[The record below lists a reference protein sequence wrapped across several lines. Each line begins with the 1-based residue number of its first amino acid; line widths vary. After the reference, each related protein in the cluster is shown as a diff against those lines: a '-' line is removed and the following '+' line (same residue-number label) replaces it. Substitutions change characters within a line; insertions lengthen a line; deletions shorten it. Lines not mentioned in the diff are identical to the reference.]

1 MIFQVL
7 INSLN
12 SFIRSTL
19 EIQLKLSRRK
29 NEFVNI
35 AAEEEEE
42 DAKILK
48 KNKSTVVLFVFYKL
62 TLSLPRGLL
71 IPVFY

>member
-35 AAEEEEE
+35 AAEEEE
-42 DAKILK
+42 DAKIVK

-62 TLSLPRGLL
+62 TLSLRTGLL
-71 IPVFY
+71 IPVIY